1 MTPTL
6 SFNAAEM
13 FCVNVAVKKMADGKN
28 IQQLKIEQKSTPAE
42 KKTLNTLHFSC
53 TELQAFVFQL
63 LRADVSVVSLV
74 SPSVRVRLKQK
85 EHVFVMCHRHP
96 PSCAFPPPGSRFL
109 TVDGGL
115 FFFKVRPCGETQ
127 ARC

>member
-1 MTPTL
+1 
-6 SFNAAEM
+6 
-13 FCVNVAVKKMADGKN
+13 MADGKN

-74 SPSVRVRLKQK
+74 SPSVFDLNKKSMFLLCVTVTPP
-85 EHVFVMCHRHP
+85 HV
-96 PSCAFPPPGSRFL
+96 SFL
-109 TVDGGL
+109 LQVQD
-115 FFFKVRPCGETQ
+115 F
-127 ARC
+127 